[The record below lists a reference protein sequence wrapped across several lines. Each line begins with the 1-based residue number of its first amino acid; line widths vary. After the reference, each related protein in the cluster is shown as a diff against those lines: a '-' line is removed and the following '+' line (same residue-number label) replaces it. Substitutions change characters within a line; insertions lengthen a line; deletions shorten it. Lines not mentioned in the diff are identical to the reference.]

1 MSGTFGCRGSQTGR
15 MSTHPAATTRPAR
28 SRTWRSG
35 LVWGLAVGLSLWG
48 LYFIQASTVDWLFW
62 DAMVVPAVV
71 VVSGLAMGI
80 AVLRPPQRSFCIGL
94 AGGVVALLLGALLV
108 IPLLFAVLNLE

>member
-1 MSGTFGCRGSQTGR
+1 

-28 SRTWRSG
+28 PRTWRSG
-35 LVWGLAVGLSLWG
+35 LASGLAVGLSLWG

-71 VVSGLAMGI
+71 VVSGIAMAI
-80 AVLRPPQRSFCIGL
+80 AALRPPLRSFCIGL
-94 AGGVVALLLGALLV
+94 AGGVVAVLLAALLA
-108 IPLLFAVLNLE
+108 IPFLFAVLNLE